1 MYKNGFDLNTCSKDG
16 RLKIHLKNTLKI
28 FTVVILV
35 IFIVVSVVLRSTVK
49 VVIFIETLYSSSA
62 TAIICLQT
70 LLLFCCTLYT
80 VQLYNCEESP
90 AFSSWFSCLLRFL
103 SLLSLQENQYV
114 IYPLASNV
122 VPSFWNM
129 LLHFVT

>member
-62 TAIICLQT
+62 TAIICVQI
-70 LLLFCCTLYT
+70 LLLYT

-90 AFSSWFSCLLRFL
+90 ALSSWFWCLLRFL
-103 SLLSLQENQYV
+103 LLLSLQQNQYV